1 MTEAGAPVTTTDNS
15 IALITDT
22 STSNIFA
29 DASYP
34 YTVTL
39 EIVPKA
45 ENEGEVI
52 TEEFSTIQNGFIME
66 FSETPIAS
74 WNDCKN
80 YDFYVEVEN
89 ASGSLI
95 PETKLVDISEEWA
108 GIPFYSGP
116 EDSDIQMQLIVCA
129 DPSSSPTFIY
139 GYLNFA
145 ASTITEADC
154 PLTVTVRIVPKESG
168 GG

>member
-1 MTEAGAPVTTTDNS
+1 MGDLTEAGAPITTTDNS
-15 IALITDT
+15 ITLVTDT
-22 STSNIFA
+22 SASNIFA

-34 YTVTL
+34 YTVTF

-116 EDSDIQMQLIVCA
+116 EDSK
-129 DPSSSPTFIY
+129 
-139 GYLNFA
+139 
-145 ASTITEADC
+145 
-154 PLTVTVRIVPKESG
+154 RKIVPG
-168 GG
+168 I